1 VKAFSPEFC
10 KPYVGGPAPARA
22 KDKNMRAQV
31 VLAFV
36 GAAICLPPI
45 APIVLQDEAPIEQG
59 IKLVNQGNVDRGIEV
74 LRNHLKG
81 HRDDVNARIVLG
93 RILDFDGRPDE
104 AVMVWEAGVS
114 NTAADFPLLMSIG
127 EIRHR
132 QGTDGPTISYRRGM
146 VQANPSK
153 NEAEEERYKTS
164 HLAQAAT
171 TLERARKLRPSAPEA
186 ASALASVY
194 AEQGKHDAAAEVWKS
209 LVKLEPKNGEFE
221 KNLGLATKLAGRA
234 DEAAQYLKH
243 AIELSPRLAD
253 AHEALAEI
261 QKAKGQ
267 AAEAEQSRKRSEFYK
282 RLPSFCT
289 LIYSDENAKTLDSLD
304 DAKAVR
310 KLIDD
315 PSDRATEF
323 LAVVCWSHP
332 HNQLESQAFES
343 LEARGARTTPIL
355 RRLLEGAHSTCTI
368 KSAGHILAR
377 RKSDGLFDHL
387 VRLLPGDTRS
397 FGMDMDIAG
406 SLDDLGDARAV
417 ESLVLMLNPADTD
430 PKHDPGPGLLDDR
443 YSARARAALALGA
456 FNKDAARRALEDGTK
471 IPQFEA
477 YCWAAL
483 YRLSKDP
490 KHLAA
495 LEKAVRPG
503 DGFTSSVV
511 GNYLQQKV
519 ATKDAKELAQKWQRQ
534 READRAAD
542 EVKAKLDASANKK

>member
-1 VKAFSPEFC
+1 
-10 KPYVGGPAPARA
+10 
-22 KDKNMRAQV
+22 MRALV
-31 VLAFV
+31 VLSF
-36 GAAICLPPI
+36 AAIVICGAPI
-45 APIVLQDEAPIEQG
+45 APIMAQDEAPTEQAVR
-59 IKLVNQGNVDRGIEV
+59 LVNQGKVDRGIEI

-81 HRDDVNARIVLG
+81 HGDDVNARIVLG
-93 RILDFDGRPDE
+93 RILDYDGRPDE
-104 AVMVWEAGVS
+104 AVTVWEAGVS
-114 NTAADFPLLMSIG
+114 KTAADFPLLMSIG
-127 EIRHR
+127 EIRRR
-132 QGTDGPTISYRRGM
+132 QGSDGPTITYRRGT
-146 VQANPSK
+146 VQFNPSK

-171 TLERARKLRPSAPEA
+171 TYEHARKLRPNAPEA
-186 ASALASVY
+186 ASALASAY
-194 AEQGKHDAAAEVWKS
+194 AEQGKNDAAAEVWKS
-209 LVKLEPKNGEFE
+209 LVKLEPTNGEYE

-267 AAEAEQSRKRSEFYK
+267 AVEAEQSRNRSEFYK
-282 RLPSFCT
+282 QLPSFCT
-289 LIYSDENAKTLDSLD
+289 LVYSDENAKTLHSLD
-304 DAKAVR
+304 DAKSVR

-332 HNQLESQAFES
+332 HNQLESQAFDS
-343 LEARGARTTPIL
+343 LEARGARTTPLL

-368 KSAGHILAR
+368 KSTGHILAR
-377 RKSDGLFDHL
+377 RKADGLLDYL
-387 VRLLPGDTRS
+387 VRLLPGDTRA
-397 FGMDMDIAG
+397 FGMDMDVAG

-417 ESLVLMLNPADTD
+417 ECLVLMLNPADSD
-430 PKHDPGPGLLDDR
+430 PKHDSGPGLLDLDDR

-456 FNKDAARRALEDGTK
+456 FNEPAARRALEDGTK
-471 IPQFEA
+471 IPQFAA

-495 LEKAVRPG
+495 LERALRAG
-503 DGFTSSVV
+503 DGFVSSVV
-511 GNYLQQKV
+511 GNYLEKKV
-519 ATKDAKELAQKWQRQ
+519 GTNEARQLAQKWQRQ
-534 READRAAD
+534 READRAAED
-542 EVKAKLDASANKK
+542 VKAKQNEATEK